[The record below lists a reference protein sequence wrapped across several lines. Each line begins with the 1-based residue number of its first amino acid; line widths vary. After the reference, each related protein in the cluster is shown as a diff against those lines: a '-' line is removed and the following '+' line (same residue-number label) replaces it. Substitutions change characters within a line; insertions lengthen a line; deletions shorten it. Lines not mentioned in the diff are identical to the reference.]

1 MGDRSKFVGQQQ
13 PIFFRPRART
23 LSAFVALSCLLNAG
37 PAFALTDIQ
46 GAADNLRVKA
56 EDATIVEILGA
67 LSGRFKFTYTV
78 RSHSGRTL
86 NGTYS
91 GTLSETLARVLDGND
106 YIVASSV
113 NSLDIVVLGP
123 SNATTGVAQLPQ
135 RGQIT
140 STPATA
146 ASSSPASTPASS
158 SPAAAVNPN
167 PSQPTLSPPS
177 PPPLSSY
184 IPAAS
189 L

>member
-1 MGDRSKFVGQQQ
+1 MGDRSKFAGQQQ
-13 PIFFRPRART
+13 LIFFRPRART
-23 LSAFVALSCLLNAG
+23 LSAFVALSCLLNVG

-46 GAADNLRVKA
+46 GAADALRVKA
-56 EDATIVEILGA
+56 QDATIVEILDA

-135 RGQIT
+135 RSPIT
-140 STPATA
+140 PPPA
-146 ASSSPASTPASS
+146 TPASS
-158 SPAAAVNPN
+158 SPARVVNPN
-167 PSQPTLSPPS
+167 PSQPTLSPS
-177 PPPLSSY
+177 PPPLSNY

>member
-1 MGDRSKFVGQQQ
+1 MGDRSKFMGQQQ

-23 LSAFVALSCLLNAG
+23 LGAFVALSCLLNAG

-46 GAADNLRVKA
+46 GAANDLRVKA
-56 EDATIVEILGA
+56 ENATIVEILDA

-123 SNATTGVAQLPQ
+123 SNATIGVAQLPQ

-140 STPATA
+140 STPA
-146 ASSSPASTPASS
+146 SSSTPASPSTPASS
-158 SPAAAVNPN
+158 SPARVVNPN
-167 PSQPTLSPPS
+167 PSQPTSS
-177 PPPLSSY
+177 PPPLSNY

>member
-1 MGDRSKFVGQQQ
+1 MSDRSKFVGQQQ
-13 PIFFRPRART
+13 PIFFRARART
-23 LSAFVALSCLLNAG
+23 LGAFVALSCLLNVG

-78 RSHSGRTL
+78 RSHTGRTL

-123 SNATTGVAQLPQ
+123 SNATTGVAQLSQ

-140 STPATA
+140 STPA
-146 ASSSPASTPASS
+146 SSSPASSPASS
-158 SPAAAVNPN
+158 SPAAVVNPN

>member
-23 LSAFVALSCLLNAG
+23 LSAFVALSCLLNVG

-140 STPATA
+140 STPA
-146 ASSSPASTPASS
+146 SSSPASSPASS
-158 SPAAAVNPN
+158 SPAAVVNPN

>member
-1 MGDRSKFVGQQQ
+1 MRDRSKFVGQQQ
-13 PIFFRPRART
+13 SIFFRPRART
-23 LSAFVALSCLLNAG
+23 LSAFVALSCLLNVG

-46 GAADNLRVKA
+46 GAADDLRVKA
-56 EDATIVEILGA
+56 EDATIVEILDA

-123 SNATTGVAQLPQ
+123 SNTAIGVAQLPQ
-135 RGQIT
+135 RSQIT
-140 STPATA
+140 STPAT
-146 ASSSPASTPASS
+146 PASS
-158 SPAAAVNPN
+158 SPARVVNPN
-167 PSQPTLSPPS
+167 PSQPTLSPS